1 MDKSISLE
9 LRFQSL
15 KKSSYCVT
23 SKITPTYNCVAWA
36 AGETDRPWWPI
47 PYPSAPYYW
56 PESDKDELL
65 EDFISGFGTLGY
77 ISCDSGNLEEGYEK
91 IAIYINE
98 ESEISHM
105 ARQLNTGLWTSKCGN
120 FEDIQHNLEDLEGA
134 HGYGYGEVCHF
145 MKRKKA

>member
-1 MDKSISLE
+1 MNKSISLE

-36 AGETDRPWWPI
+36 AGETDRSWWPI

-65 EDFISGFGTLGY
+65 ADFISGFGTLGY
-77 ISCDSGNLEEGYEK
+77 VSCDIGNLEEGYEK
-91 IAIYINE
+91 IAIYTNE
-98 ESEISHM
+98 DGEISHM
-105 ARQLNTGLWTSKCGN
+105 ARQLNTGLWTSKCGDL
-120 FEDIQHNLEDLEGA
+120 EDIQHNLEDLEGEY
-134 HGYGYGEVCHF
+134 GYGYGKVCHF

>member
-1 MDKSISLE
+1 MNKSISLE

-15 KKSSYCVT
+15 KKSIYCVT

-36 AGETDRPWWPI
+36 AGETDRPWWPV

-77 ISCDSGNLEEGYEK
+77 VSCDGGNLEEGYEK
-91 IAIYINE
+91 IAIYIDE

-120 FEDIQHNLEDLEGA
+120 LEDIQHNLEDLEGG
-134 HGYGYGEVCHF
+134 HGYGYGKVCHF
-145 MKRKKA
+145 MKRRKT